1 MGYCFMTTQKIKSM
15 GTLAAKHHH
24 NFREVEIAN
33 ADPDLQYRNE
43 ELLSYRD
50 KDGNRINYNQAWED
64 RMQGIKTRK
73 NSVLAIEVITTFSR
87 EENINLKK
95 WKEENVRWLEKTF
108 NVAGDGKSNVL
119 SVVYHAD
126 EPGNVHCHAIVVP
139 VDEQNRLNASRFLD
153 GRRTLS
159 QMQSDYGK
167 TMKQFGLERG
177 LENGQARHQDIKKYY
192 ADLNNAIEVSLPKEQ
207 ETALEYRDRVLE
219 ELQEVQ
225 AAAMRE
231 RNEKK
236 REMDRKLAE
245 KRIALEK
252 EFEKKKADFDK
263 EKDIFYE
270 KALKQNKSLLQ
281 QIGERKAELR
291 EYEKSIA
298 AQQQKI
304 DQLEHRY
311 DNTEQKLNDILAS
324 LATTKDMEAKIKF
337 YDVFQKQYKLLQE
350 RNPERAR
357 KFTEELQYMSTLK
370 EQLIQL

>member
-43 ELLSYRD
+43 ELLSYHD

-87 EENINLKK
+87 EVNINLEK
-95 WKEENVRWLEKTF
+95 WKEENVRWLERTF

-263 EKDIFYE
+263 EKEIFYE

-281 QIGERKAELR
+281 QISERKAELR

-304 DQLEHRY
+304 DQLEYRY

-357 KFTEELQYMSTLK
+357 KFTEELQYMSKLK

>member
-43 ELLSYRD
+43 ELLSYHD

-87 EENINLKK
+87 EENINLEK
-95 WKEENVRWLEKTF
+95 WKEENVRWLERTF

-263 EKDIFYE
+263 EKEIFYE

-281 QIGERKAELR
+281 QISERKAELR

-304 DQLEHRY
+304 NQLEHCY

-357 KFTEELQYMSTLK
+357 KITEELQYMSTLK